1 MTRKTTAVRMPD
13 DLAETVEVLARAR
26 GISVNSLVIDALTTE
41 VERVKRDDD
50 FMARLRELT
59 ARDKEIL
66 DRLAQLDI

>member
-1 MTRKTTAVRMPD
+1 MSD
-13 DLAETVEVLARAR
+13 DLAETVEVVARAR

-66 DRLAQLDI
+66 DRLAQ

>member
-1 MTRKTTAVRMPD
+1 MPD
-13 DLAETVEVLARAR
+13 DLAETVEVVARAR

-66 DRLAQLDI
+66 DRLAQ

>member
-1 MTRKTTAVRMPD
+1 MPD
-13 DLAETVEVLARAR
+13 NLAETVEVVARAR

-66 DRLAQLDI
+66 DRLAQ

>member
-1 MTRKTTAVRMPD
+1 MPD
-13 DLAETVEVLARAR
+13 DLAETVEVVARAR

-66 DRLAQLDI
+66 DRLAL

>member
-1 MTRKTTAVRMPD
+1 MPD
-13 DLAETVEVLARAR
+13 DLAETVEVVARAR

-41 VERVKRDDD
+41 VERAKRDDD

-66 DRLAQLDI
+66 DRLAQ